1 MAILLS
7 ARLRR
12 NQARLHT
19 LRFDPTSET
28 GELELLEILVATL
41 EDLQGLYPDY
51 TPEGARYALLQHLAV
66 LDLQHQAQLESPL
79 FLTHAVNWDY
89 TRQAPPPTSK
99 YPASTRFLPTP
110 TVHPYACCPPYGSWL
125 PPRIRSLVQSNV
137 ARVAAVRAGVT
148 TRLLRAVAVADDSA
162 PGQGVPSRG
171 QYLFALRP
179 RPGGAQLVLT
189 G

>member
-89 TRQAPPPTSK
+89 TRQALLQ
-99 YPASTRFLPTP
+99 AIDFAAHHAVLP
-110 TVHPYACCPPYGSWL
+110 S
-125 PPRIRSLVQSNV
+125 PR
-137 ARVAAVRAGVT
+137 
-148 TRLLRAVAVADDSA
+148 
-162 PGQGVPSRG
+162 
-171 QYLFALRP
+171 
-179 RPGGAQLVLT
+179 
-189 G
+189 